1 VVTTAATTG
10 GSSTSSAGSGGAS
23 GGGGGPMDP
32 LTLFACTLLV
42 GFVAYRRGT
51 ASR

>member
-1 VVTTAATTG
+1 VVTPAAATG

-23 GGGGGPMDP
+23 GGGGPMDP

-42 GFVAYRRGT
+42 GLVAYRRGT